1 MNKKL
6 DVDQFEELKDRLEEQ
21 MADVDDRQ
29 QFFINAGN
37 QDDQDELLDEL
48 NELEAEMLEDDLDVE
63 IGGGA
68 IDIGAKKENTGA

>member
-1 MNKKL
+1 
-6 DVDQFEELKDRLEEQ
+6 

-48 NELEAEMLEDDLDVE
+48 NELEAEMLEDDLNVE

-68 IDIGAKKENTGA
+68 IDAGVRKEHAGGIPAKQ